1 MANELIPF
9 TTPTTTLEAVN
20 ECLKAIGEAPVSD
33 LTDGGAS
40 ADVESA
46 FGTLQNVSRAVQVE
60 GWNFNTEEA
69 SRIVPDNN
77 GFLTLPANTLRVDS
91 VEPDRD
97 IRVSMRGN
105 RLYDK
110 TNKTFV
116 FTSAVTCDL
125 VLLLPFEEL
134 PEYARRYI
142 TIRAVREF
150 SDNELASD
158 TVHSFKLAEE
168 EQARVMM
175 ESLDVED
182 DDTSLK
188 SSPFFR
194 EHLTMGRHR
203 RNFGR

>member
-1 MANELIPF
+1 MADELLPF
-9 TTPTTTLEAVN
+9 TTPTTTLQAVN

-33 LTDGGAS
+33 LTGGGAS

-69 SRIVPDNN
+69 TRIAPDSN

-91 VEPDRD
+91 VEPDRA
-97 IRVSMRGN
+97 IRVVMRGQ

-116 FTSAVTCDL
+116 FTDGVTCDL
-125 VLLLPFEEL
+125 VVLLPFEDM
-134 PEYARRYI
+134 PEYVRRYI

-150 SDNELASD
+150 ADNELASD
-158 TVHSFKLAEE
+158 TVHSFKMADE

-175 ESLDVED
+175 ESLDVEE

-194 EHLTMGRHR
+194 ESLLLGRS
-203 RNFGR
+203 GRFHGR